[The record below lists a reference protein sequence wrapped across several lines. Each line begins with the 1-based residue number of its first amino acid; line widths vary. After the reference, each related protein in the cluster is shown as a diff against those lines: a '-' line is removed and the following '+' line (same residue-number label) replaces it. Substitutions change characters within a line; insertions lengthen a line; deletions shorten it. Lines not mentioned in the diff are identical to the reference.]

1 MNSNR
6 IQDIYLMAITQPEF
20 NEQLRKNDFDILWLK
35 SKLKQDDYV
44 KLKEI
49 IFDYGNNNNEILF
62 KAGFQY
68 AWDLFLQCNK

>member
-1 MNSNR
+1 MDNDK
-6 IQDIYLMAITQPEF
+6 IQEIYQTAITQPKF

-44 KLKEI
+44 KLEEI
-49 IFDYGNNNNEILF
+49 IFDYANNNDEILF